1 MKKVLLFGTAILALI
16 ITSCSSQTRDNLPS
30 DVVEDAVEEQ
40 MKLNML
46 DQSYTKLQTGY
57 FECNNEDNRVILAK
71 LAAAGVIEY
80 KVERFAWWKKHL
92 YAGSSFGTFYGGQS
106 YKFEEHFMV
115 SVKLTEEGKKFAV
128 DSIPTPEKLI
138 DEALKQPEIDL
149 TKLPEN
155 NYVAENWPEI
165 PCPENNDAAKNQTPA
180 DSEKAA
186 VEQVEQRS
194 NLNDIFATNT
204 PKEETN
210 TEQSSWVSLDV
221 DTELKYLA
229 ATEKVNIESVILK
242 SSALEIDDVRFIQ
255 TFTHPEHAGNFALA
269 EVIVKTKDVTP
280 AGRIIDQK
288 YEGTKLCATVLF
300 EYYDDK
306 GWVLHADRDLKFSPT
321 SEIWESLNSK
331 KPVDS
336 DSSPENQNQESGL
349 LN

>member
-1 MKKVLLFGTAILALI
+1 MKKVLLFGTTILALI

-30 DVVEDAVEEQ
+30 DVVKEAVEEQ

-46 DQSYTKLQTGY
+46 DQSYTRLQTGY
-57 FECNNEDNRVILAK
+57 FECNNEDNRIILAK

-92 YAGSSFGTFYGGQS
+92 YAGNSFGTFYGGTS

-115 SVKLTEEGKKFAV
+115 SVKLTEEGKKFVV

-138 DEALKQPEIDL
+138 DEDLKQPEIDL

-155 NYVAENWPEI
+155 NFVAEQWPDI
-165 PCPENNDAAKNQTPA
+165 PCPENKDAVKNQTPA
-180 DSEKAA
+180 DSEKT
-186 VEQVEQRS
+186 VEQVAQRS

-204 PKEETN
+204 PKEEPN

-229 ATEKVNIESVILK
+229 ATEKVNIESVIMK
-242 SSALEIDDVRFIQ
+242 SSALEVDDVRFIQ
-255 TFTHPEHAGNFALA
+255 TFSHPENRANYALA
-269 EVIVKTKDVTP
+269 EVIAKTTDVTP

-288 YEGTKLCATVLF
+288 YEGTKLCATVIF
-300 EYYDDK
+300 EYFNDK
-306 GWVLHADRDLKFSPT
+306 GWVLRADKDLKFSPT
-321 SEIWESLNSK
+321 SEIWETLNSK
-331 KPVDS
+331 KRVDS
-336 DSSPENQNQESGL
+336 DSTPEN
-349 LN
+349 

>member
-1 MKKVLLFGTAILALI
+1 MALI

-46 DQSYTKLQTGY
+46 DQSYTRLQTGY
-57 FECNNEDNRVILAK
+57 FECNNENTRITLAK

-92 YAGSSFGTFYGGQS
+92 YAGNSFGTFYGGTS

-115 SVKLTEEGKKFAV
+115 SVKLTEEGKKFVV

-138 DEALKQPEIDL
+138 DEDLKQPEIDL

-155 NYVAENWPEI
+155 NYVAELWPDI
-165 PCPENNDAAKNQTPA
+165 PCPENKDAAKNQTPA
-180 DSEKAA
+180 DSEKA
-186 VEQVEQRS
+186 VEQVAQRS

-204 PKEETN
+204 PKEEPN

-242 SSALEIDDVRFIQ
+242 SSALEIDDVRYIRTFIN
-255 TFTHPEHAGNFALA
+255 PETGANLAVA
-269 EVIVKTKDVTP
+269 EVIAKTTDVTP
-280 AGRIIDQK
+280 AGRIIDHK
-288 YEGTKLCATVLF
+288 YEGTKLCATVIF
-300 EYYDDK
+300 MYFIDK
-306 GWVLHADRDLKFSPT
+306 GWVLAEKDFKFSPT

-331 KPVDS
+331 KRVDS
-336 DSSPENQNQESGL
+336 DSTPENQNQETDL

>member
-1 MKKVLLFGTAILALI
+1 MKKVLLLGTAILAII

-30 DVVEDAVEEQ
+30 DVVKEAVEEQ

-57 FECNNEDNRVILAK
+57 FECNNEDNRIILAK

-92 YAGSSFGTFYGGQS
+92 YAGNSFGTFYGGTS

-115 SVKLTEEGKKFAV
+115 SVKLTEEGKKFVV

-138 DEALKQPEIDL
+138 DEDLKQPEIDL

-155 NYVAENWPEI
+155 NYVAELWPNI
-165 PCPENNDAAKNQTPA
+165 PCPENKDAAKNQTPA
-180 DSEKAA
+180 DSEKA
-186 VEQVEQRS
+186 VEQVAQRS

-204 PKEETN
+204 PKEEPN

-229 ATEKVNIESVILK
+229 ATEKVNIESVIMK
-242 SSALEIDDVRFIQ
+242 SSALEVDDVRFIQ
-255 TFTHPEHAGNFALA
+255 TFSHPENRANYALA
-269 EVIVKTKDVTP
+269 EVIAKTTDVTP

-288 YEGTKLCATVLF
+288 YEGTKLCATVIF
-300 EYYDDK
+300 EYFNDK
-306 GWVLHADRDLKFSPT
+306 GWVLRADKDLKFSPT
-321 SEIWESLNSK
+321 SEIWETLNSK
-331 KPVDS
+331 KRVDS
-336 DSSPENQNQESGL
+336 DSTPEN
-349 LN
+349 

>member
-30 DVVEDAVEEQ
+30 DVVKEAVEEQ

-46 DQSYTKLQTGY
+46 DQSYTRLQTGY
-57 FECNNEDNRVILAK
+57 FECNNEDNRIILAK

-92 YAGSSFGTFYGGQS
+92 YAGNSFGTFYGGTS

-115 SVKLTEEGKKFAV
+115 SVKLTDEGKKFVV

-138 DEALKQPEIDL
+138 DEDLKQPEIDL

-155 NYVAENWPEI
+155 NYVAELWPDI
-165 PCPENNDAAKNQTPA
+165 PCPENKDAAKNQTPA
-180 DSEKAA
+180 DSEKA
-186 VEQVEQRS
+186 VEQVAQRS

-204 PKEETN
+204 PKEEPN

-229 ATEKVNIESVILK
+229 ATEKVNIESVIMK
-242 SSALEIDDVRFIQ
+242 SSALEVDDVRFIQ
-255 TFTHPEHAGNFALA
+255 TFSHPENRANYALA
-269 EVIVKTKDVTP
+269 EVIAKTTDVTP

-288 YEGTKLCATVLF
+288 YEGTKLCATVIF
-300 EYYDDK
+300 EYFNDK
-306 GWVLHADRDLKFSPT
+306 GWVLRADKDLKFSPT
-321 SEIWESLNSK
+321 SEIWETLNSK
-331 KPVDS
+331 KRVDS
-336 DSSPENQNQESGL
+336 DSTPEN
-349 LN
+349 

>member
-1 MKKVLLFGTAILALI
+1 MKKVLLFGTAILTLI

-30 DVVEDAVEEQ
+30 NVVKEAVEEQ

-57 FECNNEDNRVILAK
+57 FECNNEDNRIILAK

-92 YAGSSFGTFYGGQS
+92 YAGNSFGTFYGGTS

-115 SVKLTEEGKKFAV
+115 SVKLTEEGKKFVV

-138 DEALKQPEIDL
+138 DEDLKQPEIDL

-155 NYVAENWPEI
+155 NFVAEQWPDI
-165 PCPENNDAAKNQTPA
+165 PCPENKDAVKNQTPA
-180 DSEKAA
+180 DSEKA
-186 VEQVEQRS
+186 VEQVAQRS

-204 PKEETN
+204 PKEEPN

-229 ATEKVNIESVILK
+229 ATEKVNIESVIMK
-242 SSALEIDDVRFIQ
+242 SSALEVDDVRFIQ
-255 TFTHPEHAGNFALA
+255 TFSHPENRANYALA
-269 EVIVKTKDVTP
+269 EVIAKTTDVTP

-288 YEGTKLCATVLF
+288 YEGTKLCATVIF
-300 EYYDDK
+300 EYFNDK
-306 GWVLHADRDLKFSPT
+306 GWVLRADKDLKFSPT
-321 SEIWESLNSK
+321 SEIWETLNSK
-331 KPVDS
+331 KRVDS
-336 DSSPENQNQESGL
+336 DSTPEN
-349 LN
+349 

>member
-30 DVVEDAVEEQ
+30 DVVEEAVEEQ

-46 DQSYTKLQTGY
+46 DQSYTMLQTGY
-57 FECNNEDNRVILAK
+57 FECNNENTRITLAK

-92 YAGSSFGTFYGGQS
+92 YAGNSFGTFYGGES

-115 SVKLTEEGKKFAV
+115 SVKLTEEGKKFVV

-155 NYVAENWPEI
+155 NYVAEHWPEI
-165 PCPENNDAAKNQTPA
+165 PCPENNDAAKDQAPA
-180 DSEKAA
+180 DSEKA

-204 PKEETN
+204 PKEEPN

-229 ATEKVNIESVILK
+229 AIEKVNIESVIMK
-242 SSALEIDDVRFIQ
+242 SSALEVDDVRFIQ
-255 TFTHPEHAGNFALA
+255 TFTHPEHGANYALA

-280 AGRIIDQK
+280 AGRIIDHK
-288 YEGTKLCATVLF
+288 YEGTKLCATVFF
-300 EYYDDK
+300 EYFNDK
-306 GWVLHADRDLKFSPT
+306 GWVLRADKDLKFSPT
-321 SEIWESLNSK
+321 SEIWESFNCK
-331 KPVDS
+331 KPADS
-336 DSSPENQNQESGL
+336 DSTPENQESGL
-349 LN
+349 SN

>member
-30 DVVEDAVEEQ
+30 DVVKEAVEEQ

-46 DQSYTKLQTGY
+46 DQSYTRLQTGY
-57 FECNNEDNRVILAK
+57 FECNNEDNRIILAK

-92 YAGSSFGTFYGGQS
+92 YAGNSFGTFYGGTS

-115 SVKLTEEGKKFAV
+115 SVKLTEEGKKFVV

-138 DEALKQPEIDL
+138 DEDLKQPEIDL

-155 NYVAENWPEI
+155 NFVAEQWPDI
-165 PCPENNDAAKNQTPA
+165 PCPENKDAVKNQTPA
-180 DSEKAA
+180 DSEKA
-186 VEQVEQRS
+186 VEQVAQRS

-204 PKEETN
+204 PKEEPN

-229 ATEKVNIESVILK
+229 ATEKVNIESVIMK
-242 SSALEIDDVRFIQ
+242 SSALEVDDVRFIQ
-255 TFTHPEHAGNFALA
+255 TFSHPENRANYALA
-269 EVIVKTKDVTP
+269 EVIAKTTDVTP

-288 YEGTKLCATVLF
+288 YEGTKLCATVIF
-300 EYYDDK
+300 EYFNDK
-306 GWVLHADRDLKFSPT
+306 GWVLRADKDLKFSPT
-321 SEIWESLNSK
+321 SEIWETLNSK
-331 KPVDS
+331 KRVDS
-336 DSSPENQNQESGL
+336 DSTPEN
-349 LN
+349 